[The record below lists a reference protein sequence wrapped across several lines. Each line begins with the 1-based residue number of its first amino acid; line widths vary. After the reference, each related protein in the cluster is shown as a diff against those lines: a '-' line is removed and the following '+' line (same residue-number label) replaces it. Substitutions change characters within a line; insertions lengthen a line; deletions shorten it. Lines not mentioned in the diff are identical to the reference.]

1 MDFKIIYEDK
11 DLLVIDKPARIDVVE
26 LGEELL
32 KTYPELKTVERNGL
46 IHRLDK
52 NTSGVILVAR
62 TSEALIFFQK
72 QFINRGIEKK
82 YLALVSGRI
91 DGDRGEIN
99 ALIGRSPKDRT
110 KQKVYLLFEPGA
122 QNQRGA
128 ITEYRVVKRL
138 ESEDGKEFTLVE
150 AHPKTGRKH
159 QIRVH
164 LAHVHHPI
172 AGDEMYGFKGQACPK
187 DLTRQFLHASYIKIQ
202 MPNGEIKEF
211 NSGLAEDLKQVI
223 SNLYDQNT
231 NI

>member
-26 LGEELL
+26 LGEKLS
-32 KTYPELKTVERNGL
+32 KTYPELKLVERNGL

-52 NTSGVILVAR
+52 NTSGVILVAKN
-62 TSEALIFFQK
+62 SEVLIFFQK

-91 DGDRGEIN
+91 DGNEGEIN

-110 KQKVYLLFEPGA
+110 KQKVYLPFEPGA
-122 QNQRGA
+122 QNQREA

-138 ESEDGKEFTLVE
+138 ESEEGKEFTLVE

-164 LAHVHHPI
+164 LAHIHHPI
-172 AGDEMYGFKGQACPK
+172 AGDEIYGFKGQACPK
-187 DLTRQFLHASYIKIQ
+187 DLTRQFLHASYLKIQ

-211 NSGLAEDLKQVI
+211 NSELAEDLKQVI